1 RSLVGLDPRL
11 RVFIED
17 ELVLPDS
24 SERNSVAEEVA
35 LRKPGITRE
44 TIDALID
51 RRLLRRDERDG
62 PARIELAHDVLI
74 DPVRRSGELRHA
86 REGEQQAQRQAQEA
100 FERVQRERRQKF
112 LRGLSIA
119 GAFALIFGVIAVV
132 SAIIATRKSNE
143 ARQILASVALM
154 ASAKEEAEGRPQIA
168 LAYVAYAA
176 RTDPENGNARRRL
189 IDRLLNT
196 TWPLPLAVLQ
206 HDRPVTWAEFDESG
220 KRVLTLTDDGT
231 VNTWSSDP
239 PRAPVH
245 RLAGPAAF
253 ARFASNRSALV
264 VTPKGTIELWDPIS
278 GQRVSAFG
286 GADDV
291 ITAAALSPD
300 ARLIAGGDGHGHLHL
315 WRPLSADQP
324 PLTKEA
330 QLTSIAIVQ
339 FSDDGQRLLTA
350 GGGDAVVWQLPALT
364 PVRLEGQQ
372 GHIQSADFS
381 FDDTKLVTTYDNG
394 TARLWDITGAGTGQE
409 RPRRGRAPATVMAY
423 ATLTHDGA

>member
-1 RSLVGLDPRL
+1 LEELRGLALGFPPRKVRARIDENPEEALQYSLTRGPVRVLFSFREDYLAEFTELRELFPSIGEHDFRLLPMSTDEGLRVILQPGGHLVSEPVARRIIEIIAAERPSRRRAASDLPVDPTLLSVFCRELNNERRRLQQEQITGELLKDAQARILDNFYARSLVGLDPRL

-62 PARIELAHDVLI
+62 PARIELAHAVLI

-176 RTDPENGNARRRL
+176 RTDPENGN
-189 IDRLLNT
+189 
-196 TWPLPLAVLQ
+196 
-206 HDRPVTWAEFDESG
+206 
-220 KRVLTLTDDGT
+220 
-231 VNTWSSDP
+231 
-239 PRAPVH
+239 
-245 RLAGPAAF
+245 
-253 ARFASNRSALV
+253 
-264 VTPKGTIELWDPIS
+264 
-278 GQRVSAFG
+278 
-286 GADDV
+286 
-291 ITAAALSPD
+291 
-300 ARLIAGGDGHGHLHL
+300 
-315 WRPLSADQP
+315 
-324 PLTKEA
+324 
-330 QLTSIAIVQ
+330 
-339 FSDDGQRLLTA
+339 
-350 GGGDAVVWQLPALT
+350 
-364 PVRLEGQQ
+364 
-372 GHIQSADFS
+372 
-381 FDDTKLVTTYDNG
+381 
-394 TARLWDITGAGTGQE
+394 
-409 RPRRGRAPATVMAY
+409 
-423 ATLTHDGA
+423 